1 MNIAQRQNIL
11 NTIEKIEQLNIY
23 ELLKVRYPDEGDAQK
38 IVISNYNAAQLI
50 QLLQRIVAQLK
61 FELNEGLGLIL
72 PQSQNFNNDFQA
84 VNLENDFNNIYTW
97 LVASDFASVVT
108 RIDSLIYYQVI
119 NGFWDTSKVKVE
131 KSKIDYEKLIRELT
145 VVEEKL
151 NGFIDKNK
159 SLVDAFSLSI
169 ESVNTFLIEK
179 KGEFQVL
186 SSNQQTSTVILQE
199 IQGILADSRV
209 KEAEIKNIAINQSAL
224 QTKIE
229 TEFEAQKVFFEE
241 YKGSTKILTTELT
254 DLVAETTSTLD
265 RVTAKL
271 EEFKLLD
278 DYLAAKKIEI
288 EKLAGFAADSSLGHS
303 FNTRKK
309 QLIRTS
315 NTWLTI
321 SILLMIGT
329 GIWLSLVYTN
339 DSLKPH
345 TGNIYFDIVLYA
357 VKSAIA
363 FVILGFAINQYSK
376 ERTLQEEY
384 AFKEAVAVT
393 INAYADQLQG
403 ETDADRRKM
412 IMDTIDKMY
421 SSPKI
426 HSDKNNSL
434 FGFRQKDVKDIVEKV
449 LSEAKDFVPGKK

>member
-1 MNIAQRQNIL
+1 
-11 NTIEKIEQLNIY
+11 
-23 ELLKVRYPDEGDAQK
+23 
-38 IVISNYNAAQLI
+38 
-50 QLLQRIVAQLK
+50 
-61 FELNEGLGLIL
+61 
-72 PQSQNFNNDFQA
+72 
-84 VNLENDFNNIYTW
+84 
-97 LVASDFASVVT
+97 
-108 RIDSLIYYQVI
+108 
-119 NGFWDTSKVKVE
+119 
-131 KSKIDYEKLIRELT
+131 
-145 VVEEKL
+145 
-151 NGFIDKNK
+151 
-159 SLVDAFSLSI
+159 
-169 ESVNTFLIEK
+169 
-179 KGEFQVL
+179 
-186 SSNQQTSTVILQE
+186 
-199 IQGILADSRV
+199 
-209 KEAEIKNIAINQSAL
+209 
-224 QTKIE
+224 
-229 TEFEAQKVFFEE
+229 
-241 YKGSTKILTTELT
+241 
-254 DLVAETTSTLD
+254 
-265 RVTAKL
+265 
-271 EEFKLLD
+271 
-278 DYLAAKKIEI
+278 
-288 EKLAGFAADSSLGHS
+288 
-303 FNTRKK
+303 
-309 QLIRTS
+309 
-315 NTWLTI
+315 
-321 SILLMIGT
+321 MIGT